1 MNIGV
6 LLIIALAVGLV
17 VLIVLPRVRGFSRAE
32 RTTSE
37 RRKNGDRRLRQIRV
51 PINRRRRDRR
61 AQDAA
66 QAFIEGLSN

>member
-32 RTTSE
+32 RTTIE

-51 PINRRRRDRR
+51 PINRRRRNRR